1 MPEEEK
7 CLETKTVY
15 DGRLLKVRA
24 DRVQLPG
31 GSESTREVVTHPGAV
46 AMVPVTADDQV
57 VLVQQW
63 RYAAGGPL
71 LEIPAGT
78 LEPGEEPVTC
88 AARELAEEIGCRA
101 GRLEPLG
108 SFFVAP
114 GYSSER
120 IHLYLATELQ
130 PAEGEPD
137 ADEAIE
143 MLLVPLAQAVAMARD
158 GRIEDA
164 KSIIG
169 LLLAA
174 ERLRD
179 R

>member
-108 SFFVAP
+108 SFFVA
-114 GYSSER
+114 R
-120 IHLYLATELQ
+120 ATLPSAFTSIWHGLQ